1 MFRGTYTALVTP
13 FRNNEIDVAAIEQLI
28 ERQIAGG
35 ITGIVAI
42 GTTGESPT
50 LSYTER
56 EQAIELMVGI
66 ANRRCQ
72 VLAGTGSNS
81 TRDTIV
87 ATKAAEKL
95 GVDGALVVA
104 PYYNKPSQEGLFRHF
119 QAIAQAS
126 SLPIVLYN
134 IPGRCA
140 VDITAETVER
150 LAASCA
156 TIVSIKEASGSV
168 DRVSE
173 LCARLPASFTVL
185 SGDDSL
191 TLPFLAAGAAGVVS
205 VASNLLP
212 AELCA
217 MVRAYENGDLNSA
230 RDLHNRLFP
239 LFKGLFIEPNPV
251 PVKTALGWEGVI
263 SAECRLPLCE
273 MTEPNQVR
281 LRAILAGLKLKTGT
295 Q

>member
-140 VDITAETVER
+140 VDITAET
-150 LAASCA
+150 
-156 TIVSIKEASGSV
+156 
-168 DRVSE
+168 
-173 LCARLPASFTVL
+173 
-185 SGDDSL
+185 
-191 TLPFLAAGAAGVVS
+191 
-205 VASNLLP
+205 
-212 AELCA
+212 
-217 MVRAYENGDLNSA
+217 
-230 RDLHNRLFP
+230 
-239 LFKGLFIEPNPV
+239 
-251 PVKTALGWEGVI
+251 
-263 SAECRLPLCE
+263 
-273 MTEPNQVR
+273 
-281 LRAILAGLKLKTGT
+281 
-295 Q
+295 